1 MINIEQYKPHFEVT
15 KEILRDNNFR
25 YMDGYYSYRFPVLK
39 HKKDVTLWCNIY
51 INLEHNCCGFTV
63 MNADFNT
70 YPAFFCRKYGGEN
83 KAVIKAEKNIEAQ
96 LNTFVKDKILYK
108 KEKKQKKEGAK

>member
-25 YMDGYYSYRFPVLK
+25 YMDGYYSYRFPILK

-63 MNADFNT
+63 MNADFST
-70 YPAFFCRKYGGEN
+70 YPAFFCREYGKEN
-83 KAVIKAEKNIEAQ
+83 KAVEKAEKIIVGQ
-96 LNTFVKDKILYK
+96 LSTFVKNKILYK
-108 KEKKQKKEGAK
+108 KEKKQKKEGVK